1 MKENNHKMR
10 EPIPPF
16 EFNTPPEYFNELNEV
31 ILNRI
36 NSENNNKSKKP
47 NFRIIQWAVAASV
60 ILIIGVAFFNY
71 NTQNTAPS
79 ISINE
84 LETSEIES
92 YLETIEL
99 NDEDLLETLNITE
112 ISLNEE
118 IQYNELLED
127 IDDEL
132 LYQYE

>member
-1 MKENNHKMR
+1 
-10 EPIPPF
+10 
-16 EFNTPPEYFNELNEV
+16 
-31 ILNRI
+31 LNRI
-36 NSENNNKSKKP
+36 NSENNNKSKQP

-60 ILIIGVAFFNY
+60 ILIIGVVFFNY
-71 NTQNTAPS
+71 NTQNTATT
-79 ISINE
+79 ISFNTI
-84 LETSEIES
+84 ETSEIEF
-92 YLETIEL
+92 YLESNEL